1 MKLSK
6 ELLLILSNIDVNNT
20 NTSRKARLCDFEM
33 ESGDI
38 THYDTNTVKD
48 KIKSYR
54 MQEEYGAKKFIKP

>member
-33 ESGDI
+33 ER

>member
-6 ELLLILSNIDVNNT
+6 ELQLLLSNIDVNNT
-20 NTSRKARLCDFEM
+20 NISRKARLSDFEM
-33 ESGDI
+33 ER